1 MSIALALLAVA
12 PLLFA
17 PAADAA
23 WEEFRPARRWL
34 NGNDTDFLAAISG
47 MRADALPPTV
57 GNCTVQRHSRVCR
70 CSSGF
75 AFNAASPTFAS
86 HALRSALSRQTELL
100 HYFRDVCFWD
110 TPTVG
115 RLTGLLCALEQ
126 RPCSGPATDV
136 TDSAVASK
144 LCRSDCVAAGAA
156 VEGRLTVLTG
166 VIGLVLQR
174 QVAAGIAA
182 DVAAAIAAKVVNSCR
197 AMWTDFVDCG
207 NNDVFSDDAA
217 SCMPSVPS
225 TVEPLSRVYQMRA
238 RECSRLQDRLA
249 GQPACRPEAKF
260 SEAKCGGGRAAT
272 MRNGVLA
279 AEFSAETGSIQF
291 RDLASNEVLAFTLI
305 GFAQVEESPPNWLTV
320 GGERRSLAG
329 IKPVLTCGDA
339 VVGGEHRFVNVTW
352 SVTPTSKITLVTEL
366 VDKTRATTFNSAVPA
381 DTCECNYTV
390 PANTIKIS
398 IVVDGNPFGVQRPS
412 ANAFSFDVALDM
424 APFAGIFPSLEY
436 ASFFLSDN
444 PCVQSQ
450 TGKIE
455 NAFAGQFTYAMPKT
469 ATFDGALQMCRAFEL
484 GMSEFANAAA
494 LFANRRCPRV
504 QFELRLPAFRNTL
517 DLDPT
522 LEVVAGG
529 ETTDA
534 ERERYKNEL
543 ESLYSEADVAPDD
556 SLSSGAVAAIVIVV
570 ILLIVGALVGLFIF
584 LKRTGRLD
592 DAIAERK
599 SAK

>member
-1 MSIALALLAVA
+1 M
-12 PLLFA
+12 FA

-23 WEEFRPARRWL
+23 WQEFRPARHWL
-34 NGNDTDFLAAISG
+34 YGNDTDVLSQISG
-47 MRADALPPTV
+47 MRADALPPSV

-75 AFNAASPTFAS
+75 AFNSDSPTFAS
-86 HALRSALSRQTELL
+86 HSLRAALSRETELL

-110 TPTVG
+110 TPTVSL
-115 RLTGLLCALEQ
+115 LTSLLCALEQ
-126 RPCSGPATDV
+126 RPCSGPATGV
-136 TDSAVASK
+136 NDSVVAAK

-156 VEGRLTVLTG
+156 VERRLTLLTG
-166 VIGLVLQR
+166 VIDLVLKQ
-174 QVAAGIAA
+174 QVASGVSVAA
-182 DVAAAIAAKVVNSCR
+182 DVAAAIVAKVVGDCR

-207 NNDVFSDDAA
+207 NSDLFSDDA
-217 SCMPSVPS
+217 SCVPSVPS

-260 SEAKCGGGRAAT
+260 SEAKCSSGRAAT

-291 RDLASNEVLAFTLI
+291 RDLASNEVLAFTLL
-305 GFAQVEESPPNWLTV
+305 GFAQVEEERELRLTV
-320 GGERRSLAG
+320 GAERRSLAD

-352 SVTPTSKITLVTEL
+352 PVTSTSKITLVTEL
-366 VDKTRATTFNSAVPA
+366 VDKARRTTF
-381 DTCECNYTV
+381 NYTV

-398 IVVDGNPFGVQRPS
+398 IVVDGNPFGALRQS
-412 ANAFSFDVALDM
+412 ASNFSFDVALDM

-436 ASFFLSDN
+436 ASFFLAYDE
-444 PCVQSQ
+444 CVQSQ

-469 ATFDGALQMCRAFEL
+469 ATFDGKLQICRAFEL
-484 GMSEFANAAA
+484 GMGLFADTAA

-504 QFELRLPAFRNTL
+504 QFELRLPPFKNSL
-517 DLDPT
+517 ELDPT

-543 ESLYSEADVAPDD
+543 ESLYNEADVAPDDD

-570 ILLIVGALVGLFIF
+570 IVLIVGGLVGLFIF